1 MTKMSGAKALIE
13 SLERQ
18 NVDTIFGIL
27 GGAVLPIYDHL
38 CKSKIR
44 HILCRHEQ
52 GAAHAAD
59 GYARASGKAGVCMAT
74 SGPGATNLVT
84 GIANAYMDSAP
95 IIALTGQVPTT
106 GVNSSY
112 IIGRD
117 AFQEAD
123 IIGITTAITKHNFQL
138 REAAEIPK
146 CIKTAFYIATTGR
159 PGPVLIDMPK
169 NAQTEISEMDFSDG
183 IQIRGYKPTSNPHPL
198 QIRKAAEML
207 AEAENLI
214 ILAGG
219 GVITS
224 GASPELFQLAELL
237 MSPVATSFMGKGSFP
252 ENHPLSLGSIGMH
265 GNPVANKMLCEAD
278 VMLAVGTRFSD
289 RSTGRLDNFCAPTKK
304 IHIDIDTAEIGK
316 NVDVDIPIVADAKK
330 ALKAL
335 NERLSKQLKKK
346 KGSAWTKRVKE
357 AKDQLNPQTKGKSKD
372 LKPKALLQKLRK
384 LLPDN
389 AIATTEVGQNQMW
402 AALYFN
408 ALKPRTFIS
417 SGGLGTMGFGFPAAI
432 GAKVACPDRPVVD
445 IAGDGSFRMTEQEL
459 GTSVTEDIPV
469 IVIVL
474 NNSVLG
480 MVAQWQRMF
489 FKGRYSAVKLGSVP
503 DFVKLAEAYGAQGL
517 RARSLPEF
525 SKAVKIALKSDVTTV
540 IDVPISMEEDV
551 VPMVPPGC
559 GINEQIGDY

>member
-1 MTKMSGAKALIE
+1 MTKMSGAKALLE

-18 NVDTIFGIL
+18 NVDVMFGIL
-27 GGAVLPIYDHL
+27 GGAVLPIYDLL
-38 CKSKIR
+38 CKSNIR

-84 GIANAYMDSAP
+84 GIANAYMDSSP
-95 IIALTGQVPTT
+95 LIALTGQVPSG
-106 GVNSSY
+106 GVNTSY
-112 IIGRD
+112 MIGRD

-123 IIGITTAITKHNFQL
+123 IIGITTPITKHNFQL
-138 REAAEIPK
+138 RNAAEIPK
-146 CIKTAFYIATTGR
+146 TVKTAFYIATTGR
-159 PGPVLIDMPK
+159 PGPVVIDVPK
-169 NAQTEISEMDFSDG
+169 NVQTEVAEMDFSNG
-183 IQIRGYKPTSNPHPL
+183 IHIPGYKPTSNPHPM

-207 AEAENLI
+207 AEAERPV

-224 GASPELFQLAELL
+224 NASPELLQVAELL
-237 MSPVATSFMGKGSFP
+237 LAPVATSFMGKGSFP
-252 ENHPLSLGSIGMH
+252 ETHPLSLGSIGMH
-265 GNPVANKMLCEAD
+265 GNPVANKLLCEAD

-289 RSTGRLDNFCAPTKK
+289 RATGRLDNFCAPTKK
-304 IHIDIDTAEIGK
+304 IHIDIDAAEIGK
-316 NVDVDIPIVADAKK
+316 NVDVDVPIVGDAKK
-330 ALKAL
+330 ALQEL
-335 NERLSKQLKKK
+335 HERLAKQLKKK
-346 KGSAWTKRVKE
+346 KNTAWTSRVKE
-357 AKDQLNPQTKGKSKD
+357 AKEQLNPPSKGASKD
-372 LKPKALLQKLRK
+372 LKPKALLQALRK
-384 LLPDN
+384 ILPEN

-489 FKGRYSAVKLGSVP
+489 FKGRYSAVKLGSIP

-517 RARSLPEF
+517 RVRSIAEF
-525 SKAVKIALKSDVTTV
+525 SKAVKTALKSDVTTV
-540 IDVPISMEEDV
+540 IDVPILMEEDV

-559 GINEQIGDY
+559 GINEQVGDY

>member
-207 AEAENLI
+207 AEAENPI

>member
-18 NVDTIFGIL
+18 NVDVMFGIL
-27 GGAVLPIYDHL
+27 GGAVLPIYDHI

-95 IIALTGQVPTT
+95 IIALTGQVPTI
-106 GVNSSY
+106 GINSSY

-169 NAQTEISEMDFSDG
+169 NVQAEIADIDFSNG

-198 QIRKAAEML
+198 QIRKATELL
-207 AEAENLI
+207 AEAERPV

-219 GVITS
+219 GVIT
-224 GASPELFQLAELL
+224 ADATPELMQTAELL
-237 MSPVATSFMGKGSFP
+237 MAPVATTFMGKGAFP
-252 ENHPLSLGSIGMH
+252 ETHSLSLGSIGMH
-265 GNPVANKMLCEAD
+265 GNPVANKLLCEAD

-289 RSTGRLDNFCAPTKK
+289 RATGKLDNFCAPTKK
-304 IHIDIDTAEIGK
+304 IQIDIDTAEIGK
-316 NVDVDIPIVADAKK
+316 NIDVDIPIVADAKK
-330 ALKAL
+330 ALQAL
-335 NERLSKQLKKK
+335 NERLTKQLKKK
-346 KGSAWTKRVKE
+346 GITVWTKRVKE
-357 AKDQLNPQTKGKSKD
+357 TKAQLNPPAKTGSKE
-372 LKPKALLQKLRK
+372 LKPKALLQELRK
-384 LLPDN
+384 LLPEK
-389 AIATTEVGQNQMW
+389 AIVTTEVGQNQMW

-489 FKGRYSAVKLGSVP
+489 FKGRYSAVKLGSIP

-517 RARSLPEF
+517 RARSILEF
-525 SKAVKIALKSDVTTV
+525 TKAVKTALKSDVTTV

-559 GINEQIGDY
+559 GINEQVGDY